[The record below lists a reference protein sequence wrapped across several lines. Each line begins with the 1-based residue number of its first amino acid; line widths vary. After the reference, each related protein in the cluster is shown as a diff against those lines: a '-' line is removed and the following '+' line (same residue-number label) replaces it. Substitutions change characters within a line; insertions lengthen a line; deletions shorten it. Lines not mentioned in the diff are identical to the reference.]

1 MNNPVVTV
9 YTPSSALTRPGE
21 LIVQMF
27 RDLWRG
33 RELAW
38 RLFVRDTAAHYRQSI
53 LGYLWAFLPPLA
65 TAGTFVFLNSHQI
78 LSVGRTPV
86 PYAAY
91 VMTGTLLWQSF
102 VDALNSPI
110 RAVVA
115 NKAMLVKINFP
126 REALIMAGMLDVL
139 LNFCIRLILL
149 IPVFLIFKV
158 PITRSILLFPIGSV
172 ALIILGLGFGL
183 LLTPIALLYSD
194 IDRGLVMIT
203 TFWLFLTPV
212 MYPPIRTGVAA
223 HLTTIN
229 PVSPVILTARD
240 WLISQPALHVES
252 FVIVTASALLILFI
266 AWIIY
271 RVALPHLIERM
282 GS

>member
-1 MNNPVVTV
+1 M
-9 YTPSSALTRPGE
+9 
-21 LIVQMF
+21 VQMF
-27 RDLWRG
+27 SDLWRG

-38 RLFVRDTAAHYRQSI
+38 RLFVRDTAALYRQSI
-53 LGYLWAFLPPLA
+53 LGYVWAFLPPLA
-65 TAGTFVFLNSHQI
+65 TAGTFIFLNSHQI
-78 LSVGRTPV
+78 LTVGRTPV

-91 VMTGTLLWQSF
+91 VITGTLLWQTF
-102 VDALNSPI
+102 IDALNSPL

-115 NKAMLVKINFP
+115 NKIMLVKINFP

-158 PITRSILLFPIGSV
+158 PISSSILLFPVGSV
-172 ALIILGLGFGL
+172 ALILVGLCFGL
-183 LLTPIALLYSD
+183 LLTPIALLYTD
-194 IDRGLVMIT
+194 IDRSLTTIT

-212 MYPPIRTGVAA
+212 IYPPVKTGVAA
-223 HLTTIN
+223 YFTTIN

-240 WLISQPALHVES
+240 WLISQPALHVDG
-252 FVIVTASALLILFI
+252 FLIVTTLALLLLLV
-266 AWIIY
+266 AWLIY

-282 GS
+282 GG